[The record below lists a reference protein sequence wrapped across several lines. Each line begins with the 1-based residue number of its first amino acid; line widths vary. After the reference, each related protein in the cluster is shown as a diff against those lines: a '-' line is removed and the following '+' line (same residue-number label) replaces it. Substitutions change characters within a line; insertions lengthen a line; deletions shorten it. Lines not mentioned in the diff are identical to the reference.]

1 MMKASYEA
9 RMPAS
14 STERHQPPK
23 SDFERIGDQHDL
35 MMRFVRSLARP
46 GRKSGELERLDP
58 RKIYPEE
65 YEGMAFKPDLYVVEP
80 AALDALED
88 AKKKRDEARVEQ
100 LRSAIRAMSWAS
112 HGRTDDEVAATLASD
127 FLRKAQSE
135 AEHATDSQ
143 KGFDFAHADPAEWT
157 RVLNALAKDGTCK
170 GDLVEKPTRF
180 VEKKI
185 VETWKDLIGEFKT
198 KKRESDWP
206 TSYPVAV
213 DPPKLSESVRRVND
227 RLVDLRHVRDQLYF
241 WRLYPKH
248 CMYAKGSKNSSFSP
262 PPSRAF

>member
-9 RMPAS
+9 RMPAPKP
-14 STERHQPPK
+14 EQRRPPK
-23 SDFERIGDQHDL
+23 TEFERIGDQHDL
-35 MMRFVRSLARP
+35 MMRYVRSLARG
-46 GRKSGELERLDP
+46 GRKLGELERLDP
-58 RKIYPEE
+58 RIFYPED

-80 AALDALED
+80 AAIDDLEL
-88 AKKKRDEARVEQ
+88 AKKKRDEARVEA

-112 HGRTDDEVAATLASD
+112 HGRTDDEVASKLASE
-127 FLRKAQSE
+127 FLRQSQTE
-135 AEHATDSQ
+135 LSGDVGPQ

-180 VEKKI
+180 VETKIIEAWKELITSKK
-185 VETWKDLIGEFKT
+185 KGEG
-198 KKRESDWP
+198 DWP

-213 DPPKLSESVRRVND
+213 DPPKLSEPVRRAND
-227 RLVDLRHVRDQLYF
+227 RLVNLRHIRDQLYF

-248 CMYAKGSKNSSFSP
+248 CMYAKK
-262 PPSRAF
+262 

>member
-14 STERHQPPK
+14 NTERHQPPK
-23 SDFERIGDQHDL
+23 SEFERIGDQHDL

-46 GRKSGELERLDP
+46 GRRSGELERLDP
-58 RKIYPEE
+58 RKFYPED

-100 LRSAIRAMSWAS
+100 LRLAIRAMSWAS
-112 HGRTDDEVAATLASD
+112 HGRTDDDVAAKLAGE
-127 FLRKAQSE
+127 FLRQSQTE
-135 AEHATDSQ
+135 TAGDTGAQ

-157 RVLNALAKDGTCK
+157 RVLNALAQDGTCK

-185 VETWKDLIGEFKT
+185 VEAWKDLIGEFKT

-213 DPPKLSESVRRVND
+213 DPPKLSEPVRRANG
-227 RLVDLRHVRDQLYF
+227 RLVNLRHIRDQLYF
-241 WRLYPKH
+241 WRLYPQH
-248 CMYAKGSKNSSFSP
+248 CMYAKQGK
-262 PPSRAF
+262 

>member
-1 MMKASYEA
+1 MIKASYEA

-14 STERHQPPK
+14 STERPR
-23 SDFERIGDQHDL
+23 SEFERIGDQHDL

-58 RKIYPEE
+58 RIFYPED
-65 YEGMAFKPDLYVVEP
+65 YEGMAFKPDLYIVEP
-80 AALDALED
+80 AAIDELED
-88 AKKKRDEARVEQ
+88 VKKKRDEARVEQ

-112 HGRTDDEVAATLASD
+112 HGRTDDDVAATLASD

-135 AEHATDSQ
+135 AERDIDSQ

-157 RVLNALAKDGTCK
+157 RVLNTLGKNGACK

-185 VETWKDLIGEFKT
+185 VEAWKDLIGEFKDK

-213 DPPKLSESVRRVND
+213 DPPKLSEPVRRADD
-227 RLVDLRHVRDQLYF
+227 RLVNLRHIRDQLYF
-241 WRLYPKH
+241 WRLYPQH
-248 CMYAKGSKNSSFSP
+248 CMYAK
-262 PPSRAF
+262 SRGQ